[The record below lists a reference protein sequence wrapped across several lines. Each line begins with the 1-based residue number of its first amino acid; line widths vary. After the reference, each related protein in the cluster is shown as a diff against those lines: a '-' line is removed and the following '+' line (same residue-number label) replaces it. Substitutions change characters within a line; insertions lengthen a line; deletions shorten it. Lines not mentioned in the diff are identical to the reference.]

1 MMKIIFPA
9 TTPLQD
15 LLARVNRLK
24 ENRDFMERERV
35 ELVSS
40 IAEHNKKINE
50 LEERIQ
56 SNTQT
61 TLDF

>member
-1 MMKIIFPA
+1 MMKIIFTK

-40 IAEHNKKINE
+40 IAEHNKKIKF
-50 LEERIQ
+50 LEDQIEN
-56 SNTQT
+56 NTQT
-61 TLDF
+61 TLEF